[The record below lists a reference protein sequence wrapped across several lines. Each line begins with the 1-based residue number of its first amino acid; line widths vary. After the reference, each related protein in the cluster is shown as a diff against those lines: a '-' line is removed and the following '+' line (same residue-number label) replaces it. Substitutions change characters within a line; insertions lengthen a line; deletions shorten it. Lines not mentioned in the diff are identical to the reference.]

1 MISYTTCQPTGF
13 LIEIIIIIIVIDKS
27 HKIFSVDKY
36 LDIHKSTDMKA
47 NGKGVQRLYLTLSED
62 YIADLEDTV
71 IHLIEAPGFPFFLC
85 PSLPDVGHI

>member
-1 MISYTTCQPTGF
+1 MSDDGVLNWI
-13 LIEIIIIIIVIDKS
+13 IIIIIIIVIDKF

-36 LDIHKSTDMKA
+36 LDIYKSTDMKA
-47 NGKGVQRLYLTLSED
+47 NGKEVQRLYVTLSED
-62 YIADLEDTV
+62 YIADPEDTF